1 MAFNIN
7 AHVILQGPKNI
18 QKVTNTI
25 KQQLSGISVPV
36 NLQVAN
42 TANTQL
48 SKINNQL
55 QTLSKT
61 ARTTQGSLTKLNAI
75 SASVGTGLGKSAGA
89 SSKLNS
95 NLGGV
100 AANANKAAGAMA
112 TLGKETALTFKR
124 FAAAGIVTATV
135 FRLGAAISEATGN
148 ALEFE
153 RELVKLQQV
162 TGQNAKQLDSLK
174 NAVRDESK
182 GLGISANE
190 LVGIA
195 RLFAQTGQNLREV
208 ESSMRAIAR
217 SSLAP
222 TFGDMAQTA
231 EGLIAALSQFKI
243 AASNSEAVLGSL
255 NRVSKKFAVESQ
267 DLIAAIRRAG
277 GVFALS
283 AGQFKEPI
291 EALNEFSAIF
301 TAVRS
306 TTRESAETIATGL
319 RTIFTRIQRRG
330 TIDMLKGLGINL
342 LDAQGKFKGL
352 FESFRI
358 LSKELDTIIQK
369 GDAVTLSAI
378 AEELGGTRQI
388 GKLLPAIREFRRA
401 ESALVEAQK
410 GAVEGLGKDV
420 EKGLTP
426 LIKQFEQLGARF
438 EDFIRTI
445 ADSRTFKQLS
455 QFALDTANA
464 FLTLGEALAPLL
476 PLFTQLAAA
485 KLARGA
491 FAFGQGFL
499 GSTKGLGAGGLGA
512 RVGGLVAG
520 PQQGSSP
527 AVTQQTQGNTS
538 ALLKNTTALTN
549 LTKGLGGL
557 KGITTALSG
566 LDTSIDL
573 LNTRM
578 SDLSR
583 NVNNLA
589 TRSFGGGFGTS
600 GGGSRRRRGFSSGG
614 RVPFASGGRVP
625 FNRPLPRVGNPPAGT
640 TRTPQAAASSP
651 RGQVYFRSSQF
662 GTDSTGYTLS
672 ASDTVRKETGLNL
685 TGTDTVTIK
694 PGLSPKRR
702 TATTFGVVSLRPK
715 DVEDALYADVTW
727 KQAGL
732 DFGKGASPAAKK
744 FKGSLGSRKKSGAAH
759 ADRMTIQILGDSL
772 DANIENNFE
781 DQIETAMRTSVTD
794 VAKAIR

>member
-174 NAVRDESK
+174 NAVRDVSK

-231 EGLIAALSQFKI
+231 EGLIAALAQFKI

-420 EKGLTP
+420 
-426 LIKQFEQLGARF
+426 
-438 EDFIRTI
+438 
-445 ADSRTFKQLS
+445 
-455 QFALDTANA
+455 
-464 FLTLGEALAPLL
+464 
-476 PLFTQLAAA
+476 
-485 KLARGA
+485 
-491 FAFGQGFL
+491 
-499 GSTKGLGAGGLGA
+499 
-512 RVGGLVAG
+512 
-520 PQQGSSP
+520 
-527 AVTQQTQGNTS
+527 
-538 ALLKNTTALTN
+538 
-549 LTKGLGGL
+549 
-557 KGITTALSG
+557 
-566 LDTSIDL
+566 
-573 LNTRM
+573 
-578 SDLSR
+578 
-583 NVNNLA
+583 
-589 TRSFGGGFGTS
+589 
-600 GGGSRRRRGFSSGG
+600 
-614 RVPFASGGRVP
+614 
-625 FNRPLPRVGNPPAGT
+625 
-640 TRTPQAAASSP
+640 
-651 RGQVYFRSSQF
+651 
-662 GTDSTGYTLS
+662 
-672 ASDTVRKETGLNL
+672 
-685 TGTDTVTIK
+685 
-694 PGLSPKRR
+694 
-702 TATTFGVVSLRPK
+702 
-715 DVEDALYADVTW
+715 
-727 KQAGL
+727 
-732 DFGKGASPAAKK
+732 
-744 FKGSLGSRKKSGAAH
+744 
-759 ADRMTIQILGDSL
+759 
-772 DANIENNFE
+772 
-781 DQIETAMRTSVTD
+781 
-794 VAKAIR
+794 